1 VTEPNQSKNDSQPEQ
16 HYRPRKAN
24 HVALTP
30 LSFLHR
36 TADIYPDHTA
46 VVYNDRQYTW
56 KQCRHRCC
64 QLASALKQSGI
75 QRGDTVAVLAFNTP
89 ELFEAHFGVPLSGAV
104 LNTINT
110 RLDADTVSY
119 ILDHGDA
126 KALIVDSELLPSA
139 LDGIVKRG
147 DRMKLIVV
155 NDSAAPAIDKTSIA
169 HLSDALNKGTDY
181 DAFIATG
188 DSGDQGEMPED
199 EWQTLAL
206 NYTSG
211 TTGRPKGVLYHHRGS
226 YLMSMGTVMGWSI
239 PRHPVYLYSVPMFHC
254 NGWGHAWT
262 MAAMAGTVI
271 CLRYVDP
278 KVMFDL
284 IDKHRVTHFGG
295 APIVLNMMANAPQ
308 ADQKTF
314 DRTIEVMTAGA
325 PPPAAVIKRMGEFGF
340 NIMHV
345 YGLTETYGHVLQA
358 APQLHWSDLSA
369 ADRSELVARQG
380 VRFPMN
386 EAVDVLSGTPPVS
399 VPHDGMSM
407 GEIVLRGNTIM
418 KGYLSNAEATAESLR
433 DGWFWTGDLAVVHA
447 DGYIQIKDRAK
458 DIIISG
464 GENISSVEIEN
475 ALYKHAAV
483 AEAAVVAMPDDKW
496 GETPCAFVTLKN
508 GESATEDEL
517 IDHVAK
523 TIARFKRP
531 KRIVFG
537 ELPKTA
543 TGKIQKYALREQVR
557 EG

>member
-1 VTEPNQSKNDSQPEQ
+1 VSDQYQPQ
-16 HYRPRKAN
+16 KAN

-36 TADIYPDHTA
+36 TADVHPEHAA
-46 VVYNDRQYTW
+46 VEYQERHYTW
-56 KQCRHRCC
+56 AQTRDRCC
-64 QLASALKQSGI
+64 QLGSALRKAGVKP
-75 QRGDTVAVLAFNTP
+75 GDTVSVLAFNTP

-110 RLDADTVSY
+110 RLDSDTVSY
-119 ILDHGDA
+119 ILDHGNA
-126 KALIVDSELLPSA
+126 RVLIVDTELLPAA
-139 LDGIVKRG
+139 LDAIARP
-147 DRMKLIVV
+147 V
-155 NDSAAPAIDKTSIA
+155 N
-169 HLSDALNKGTDY
+169 Y
-181 DAFIATG
+181 EAFISAG
-188 DSGDQGEMPED
+188 DAGDPGLLPED

-226 YLMSMGTVMGWSI
+226 YLMTMGTVMGWAI

-278 KVMFDL
+278 KHMFDL
-284 IDKHRVTHFGG
+284 IEKHQVTHFGG
-295 APIVLNMMANAPQ
+295 APIVLNMMANAPES
-308 ADQKTF
+308 DQRTF

-325 PPPAAVIKRMGEFGF
+325 PPPAAVINRMGEFGF

-358 APQLHWSDLSA
+358 EPQLHWSNLSSA
-369 ADRSELVARQG
+369 EQSELIARQG

-386 EAVDVLSGTPPVS
+386 EAVDVLAGNPPES
-399 VPHDGMSM
+399 VAHDGETM

-418 KGYLSNAEATAESLR
+418 KGYLNNDEATAESLR
-433 DGWFWTGDLAVVHA
+433 DGWFWSGDLAVVHQ
-447 DGYIQIKDRAK
+447 DGYVQIKDRAK

-483 AEAAVVAMPDDKW
+483 AEAAVVAMPDEKW
-496 GETPCAFVTLKN
+496 GETPCAFVTLK
-508 GESATEDEL
+508 SDVKATEQEL
-517 IDHVAK
+517 IDHVAES
-523 TIARFKRP
+523 IARFKKP
-531 KRIVFG
+531 KRVVFG

-543 TGKIQKYALREQVR
+543 TGKIQKYALREQAR
-557 EG
+557 SS

>member
-1 VTEPNQSKNDSQPEQ
+1 MTDNYQPQ
-16 HYRPRKAN
+16 QAN
-24 HVALTP
+24 HVPLTP

-36 TADIYPDHTA
+36 TADVYPDHMA

-56 KQCRHRCC
+56 AQSRDRCC
-64 QLASALKQSGI
+64 QLASALKSIGI
-75 QRGDTVAVLAFNTP
+75 QREDTVAVLAFNTP
-89 ELFEAHFGVPLSGAV
+89 ELFEAHFGVPMSGAV

-110 RLDADTVSY
+110 RLDADTISY
-119 ILDHGDA
+119 ILDHGNA
-126 KALIVDSELLPSA
+126 KALIVDTELLPSA
-139 LDGIVKRG
+139 LDAIAARG
-147 DRMKLIVV
+147 SAMKVV
-155 NDSAAPAIDKTSIA
+155 VINDAAAPATDVSVDGSI
-169 HLSDALNKGTDY
+169 DY
-181 DAFIATG
+181 DAFISAG
-188 DSGDQGEMPED
+188 DANDKGEMPED

-226 YLMSMGTVMGWSI
+226 YLMSMGTVMGWAI

-278 KVMFDL
+278 KKMFEL
-284 IDKHRVTHFGG
+284 IEEHSVTHFGG
-295 APIVLNMMANAPQ
+295 APIVLNMMANAPK

-325 PPPAAVIKRMGEFGF
+325 PPPAAVIQRMGEFGF

-369 ADRSELVARQG
+369 AERSELVARQG

-386 EAVDVLSGTPPVS
+386 EAVDVLAGSPPKPVA
-399 VPHDGMSM
+399 HDGEQM

-418 KGYLSNAEATAESLR
+418 KGYLANEEATSESLR

-447 DGYIQIKDRAK
+447 DGYVQIKDRAK

-464 GENISSVEIEN
+464 GENISSVEIES
-475 ALYKHAAV
+475 ALYKHEAV
-483 AEAAVVAMPDDKW
+483 AEAAVVAMPDEKW
-496 GETPCAFVTLKN
+496 GETPCAFVTLKQ
-508 GESATEDEL
+508 GATVTESEL
-517 IDHVAK
+517 IDHVGN

-531 KRIVFG
+531 KKIVFG

-543 TGKIQKYALREQVR
+543 TGKIQKYALREQAR
-557 EG
+557 A

>member
-1 VTEPNQSKNDSQPEQ
+1 MTDQYQPQ
-16 HYRPRKAN
+16 KAN
-24 HVALTP
+24 YVALTP

-36 TADIYPDHTA
+36 TADVHPEHTA
-46 VVYNDRQYTW
+46 VVYHERLYTW
-56 KQCRHRCC
+56 SQTRKRCC
-64 QLASALKQSGI
+64 QFASALKKAGVKA
-75 QRGDTVAVLAFNTP
+75 GDTVAVLAFNTP

-104 LNTINT
+104 LNAINT
-110 RLDADTVSY
+110 RLDADTISY
-119 ILDHGDA
+119 ILDHGNA
-126 KALIVDSELLPSA
+126 RILIVDAELLPTA
-139 LDGIVKRG
+139 LDAIAKRG
-147 DRMKLIVV
+147 DDMQVILI
-155 NDSAAPAIDKTSIA
+155 NDKHAPVMSNEANEWLATVA
-169 HLSDALNKGTDY
+169 TQPLDY
-181 DAFIATG
+181 ETFIAAG
-188 DSGDQGEMPED
+188 DADDPGIFPEN

-226 YLMSMGTVMGWSI
+226 YLMTMGTVMGWAI

-278 KVMFDL
+278 KMMFEL
-284 IDKHRVTHFGG
+284 IDKHDVTHFGG
-295 APIVLNMMANAPQ
+295 APIVLNMMANAPE
-308 ADQKTF
+308 ADQKKF
-314 DRTIEVMTAGA
+314 DRTIQVMTAGA
-325 PPPAAVIKRMGEFGF
+325 PPPAAVINRMGEFGF

-358 APQLHWSDLSA
+358 EPQLHWSNLSSA
-369 ADRSELVARQG
+369 EQSELIARQG

-386 EAVDVLSGTPPVS
+386 EAVDVLAGDPPVS
-399 VPHDGMSM
+399 VAHDGATM

-418 KGYLSNAEATAESLR
+418 KGYLNNVEATEESLR
-433 DGWFWTGDLAVVHA
+433 DGWFWSGDLAVVHP
-447 DGYIQIKDRAK
+447 DGYVQIKDRAK

-483 AEAAVVAMPDDKW
+483 AEAAVVAMPDEKW
-496 GETPCAFVTLKN
+496 GETPCAFVTLKV
-508 GESATEDEL
+508 GATATEQEL
-517 IDHVAK
+517 IDHVASN
-523 TIARFKRP
+523 IARFKRP

-543 TGKIQKYALREQVR
+543 TGKIQKYALREQAR
-557 EG
+557 MD

>member
-1 VTEPNQSKNDSQPEQ
+1 MTEDYQPQ
-16 HYRPRKAN
+16 KAN

-36 TADIYPDHTA
+36 TADVYPDHLA
-46 VVYNDRQYTW
+46 VVYNERQYTW
-56 KQCRHRCC
+56 SQTRDRCC
-64 QLASALKQSGI
+64 QLASALKKSGVKK
-75 QRGDTVAVLAFNTP
+75 GDTVSVLAFNTP
-89 ELFEAHFGVPLSGAV
+89 ELFEAHFGVPLCGAV

-119 ILDHGDA
+119 ILDHGNA
-126 KALIVDSELLPSA
+126 KVLIVDAELLPA
-139 LDGIVKRG
+139 AMDGIKTRKDMQIIVINDASAPVSSDTANGLSNVIDYEAFVENG
-147 DRMKLIVV
+147 DA
-155 NDSAAPAIDKTSIA
+155 NDA
-169 HLSDALNKGTDY
+169 G
-181 DAFIATG
+181 
-188 DSGDQGEMPED
+188 QMPDD

-226 YLMSMGTVMGWSI
+226 YLMSMGTVMGWTI

-284 IDKHRVTHFGG
+284 IDKHNVTHFGG
-295 APIVLNMMANAPQ
+295 APIVLNMMANAPES
-308 ADQKTF
+308 DQKKF

-325 PPPAAVIKRMGEFGF
+325 PPPAAVINRMGEFGF

-358 APQLHWSDLSA
+358 APQLHWANLSSA
-369 ADRSELVARQG
+369 ERSELVSRQG

-386 EAVDVLSGTPPVS
+386 EAVDVLAGDPPVS
-399 VPHDGMSM
+399 VPHDGESM
-407 GEIVLRGNTIM
+407 GEIVLQGNTIM
-418 KGYLSNAEATAESLR
+418 KGYLNNSEATAESLR

-475 ALYKHAAV
+475 ALYKHESV

-496 GETPCAFVTLKN
+496 GESPCAFVTLRE
-508 GESATEDEL
+508 GTSATEDEL
-517 IDHVAK
+517 IDHVAN

-537 ELPKTA
+537 ALPKTA
-543 TGKIQKYALREQVR
+543 TGKIQKYALREQAR
-557 EG
+557 ETGASG

>member
-1 VTEPNQSKNDSQPEQ
+1 VREDYQPQ
-16 HYRPRKAN
+16 KAN

-36 TADIYPDHTA
+36 TADVYPDHLA
-46 VVYNDRQYTW
+46 VVYNERQYTW
-56 KQCRHRCC
+56 SQTRDHCC
-64 QLASALKQSGI
+64 QLASALQKIGI
-75 QRGDTVAVLAFNTP
+75 EKGDTVSVLAFNTP
-89 ELFEAHFGVPLSGAV
+89 ELFDVHFGVPLSGAV

-126 KALIVDSELLPSA
+126 KALIVDAELLPAA
-139 LDGIVKRG
+139 LDGINSRNDMHV
-147 DRMKLIVV
+147 IVI
-155 NDSAAPAIDKTSIA
+155 NDTAAAAPTDVAE
-169 HLSDALNKGTDY
+169 ALTNATDY
-181 DAFIATG
+181 DSFIENGDATFAG
-188 DSGDQGEMPED
+188 VMPDD

-226 YLMSMGTVMGWSI
+226 YLMSMGTVMGWTI
-239 PRHPVYLYSVPMFHC
+239 PQHPVYLYSVPMFHC

-262 MAAMAGTVI
+262 MTAMAGTVV

-278 KVMFDL
+278 KVMFEL
-284 IDKHRVTHFGG
+284 IEQHKVTHFGG
-295 APIVLNMMANAPQ
+295 APIVLNMMANAPKS
-308 ADQKTF
+308 DQKTF

-325 PPPAAVIKRMGEFGF
+325 PPPAAVINRMGEFGF

-358 APQLHWSDLSA
+358 APQLHWASLSSA
-369 ADRSELVARQG
+369 ERSELVARQG

-386 EAVDVLSGTPPVS
+386 EAVDVVAGEPPVS
-399 VPHDGMSM
+399 VPHDGTSM
-407 GEIVLRGNTIM
+407 GEIVLQGNTIM
-418 KGYLSNAEATAESLR
+418 KGYLNNQDATTESLR

-475 ALYKHAAV
+475 ALYKHDSV

-496 GETPCAFVTLKN
+496 GETPCAFVTLREGTKAS
-508 GESATEDEL
+508 EEEL

-531 KRIVFG
+531 KRVVFG
-537 ELPKTA
+537 TLPKTA
-543 TGKIQKYALREQVR
+543 TGKIQKYALREKAR
-557 EG
+557 KS

>member
-1 VTEPNQSKNDSQPEQ
+1 MTEQYQPQ
-16 HYRPRKAN
+16 KAN

-36 TADIYPDHTA
+36 TADVYPDHA
-46 VVYNDRQYTW
+46 SVIYHDKQYTW
-56 KQCRHRCC
+56 SETRDRCC
-64 QLASALKQSGI
+64 QLSDALKGAGVKQ
-75 QRGDTVAVLAFNTP
+75 GDAVSVLAFNTP

-110 RLDADTVSY
+110 RLDADTIAY
-119 ILDHGDA
+119 ILEHA
-126 KALIVDSELLPSA
+126 NSKILIVDTELLPAAMAGIQKRGSA
-139 LDGIVKRG
+139 L
-147 DRMKLIVV
+147 KLITIS
-155 NDSAAPAIDKTSIA
+155 DSHAPMVTQSSELNAIIA
-169 HLSDALNKGTDY
+169 NATDY
-181 DAFIATG
+181 EAFIATG
-188 DSGDQGEMPED
+188 NAADHGELPKD

-226 YLMSMGTVMGWSI
+226 YLMSMGTVMGWAI

-278 KVMFDL
+278 KRMFEL
-284 IDKHRVTHFGG
+284 IEQHSVTHFGG
-295 APIVLNMMANAPQ
+295 APIVLNMMANAPT

-314 DRTIEVMTAGA
+314 ARTVEVMTAGA
-325 PPPAAVIKRMGEFGF
+325 PPPAAVIERMGEFGF

-358 APQLHWSDLSA
+358 APQRHWQKLDS
-369 ADRSELVARQG
+369 SERAEMVARQG

-386 EAVDVLSGTPPVS
+386 EAVDVVAGNPPVS
-399 VPHDGMSM
+399 VPHDGESM

-418 KGYLSNAEATAESLR
+418 KGYLNNVEATTESLR
-433 DGWFWTGDLAVVHA
+433 DGWFWSGDLAVVHA

-475 ALYKHAAV
+475 ALYKHPAV
-483 AEAAVVAMPDDKW
+483 AEAAVVAMPDEKW
-496 GETPCAFVTLKN
+496 GETPCAFVTLKKN
-508 GESATEDEL
+508 ETTTEQDL
-517 IDHVAK
+517 IDHVAN

-543 TGKIQKYALREQVR
+543 TGKIQKYALREQAR
-557 EG
+557 ET

>member
-1 VTEPNQSKNDSQPEQ
+1 VREDYQPQ
-16 HYRPRKAN
+16 KAN

-36 TADIYPDHTA
+36 TADVYPDHLA
-46 VVYNDRQYTW
+46 VVYNERQYTW
-56 KQCRHRCC
+56 SQTRDRCC
-64 QLASALKQSGI
+64 QLASALQKIGI
-75 QRGDTVAVLAFNTP
+75 KKGDTVSVLAFNTP
-89 ELFEAHFGVPLSGAV
+89 ELFDAHFGVPLSGAV

-126 KALIVDSELLPSA
+126 KALIVDAELLPA
-139 LDGIVKRG
+139 AMDGIKGRAGMPV
-147 DRMKLIVV
+147 IVI
-155 NDSAAPAIDKTSIA
+155 NDTAAAAPTDVAE
-169 HLSDALNKGTDY
+169 ALTNATDY
-181 DAFIATG
+181 DSFIENGDATFPG
-188 DSGDQGEMPED
+188 VLPDD

-226 YLMSMGTVMGWSI
+226 YLMSMGTVMGCTI
-239 PRHPVYLYSVPMFHC
+239 PQHPVYLYSVPMFHC

-262 MAAMAGTVI
+262 MTAMAGTVV

-278 KVMFDL
+278 KVMFEL
-284 IDKHRVTHFGG
+284 IELHKVTHFGG
-295 APIVLNMMANAPQ
+295 APIVLNMMANAPKS
-308 ADQKTF
+308 DQKTF

-325 PPPAAVIKRMGEFGF
+325 PPPAAVINRMGEFGF

-358 APQLHWSDLSA
+358 APQLHWASLSA
-369 ADRSELVARQG
+369 AERSELVARQG

-386 EAVDVLSGTPPVS
+386 EAVDVVAGEPPVS
-399 VPHDGMSM
+399 VQHDGTSM
-407 GEIVLRGNTIM
+407 GEIVLQGNTIM
-418 KGYLSNAEATAESLR
+418 KGYLNNEDATTESLR

-475 ALYKHAAV
+475 ALYKHESV

-496 GETPCAFVTLKN
+496 GETPCAFVTLREGAKAS
-508 GESATEDEL
+508 EEEL
-517 IDHVAK
+517 INHVAK

-531 KRIVFG
+531 KRVVFG
-537 ELPKTA
+537 TLPKTA
-543 TGKIQKYALREQVR
+543 TGKIQKYALREKAR
-557 EG
+557 ES

>member
-1 VTEPNQSKNDSQPEQ
+1 MTEHNRSNHHSDQNYQPQ
-16 HYRPRKAN
+16 KAN

-56 KQCRHRCC
+56 EQCRRRCC

-75 QRGDTVAVLAFNTP
+75 QRGDTVSVLAFNTP

-119 ILDHGDA
+119 ILEHGNA
-126 KALIVDSELLPSA
+126 KALIVDSELLPIA
-139 LDGIVKRG
+139 YDAIVKRG
-147 DRMKLIVV
+147 DAMKLIVI
-155 NDSAAPAIDKTSIA
+155 NDTAANDNTANAQVMDAVSHA
-169 HLSDALNKGTDY
+169 SDYED
-181 DAFIATG
+181 FIATG
-188 DSGDQGEMPED
+188 NASDHGELPED

-226 YLMSMGTVMGWSI
+226 YLMSMGTVMGWAI

-284 IDKHRVTHFGG
+284 IEKYRVTHFGG
-295 APIVLNMMANAPQ
+295 APIVLNMMANAPL

-325 PPPAAVIKRMGEFGF
+325 PPPAAVINRMGEFGF

-358 APQLHWSDLSA
+358 APQLHWSNLSA
-369 ADRSELVARQG
+369 AERSELVARQG

-386 EAVDVLSGTPPVS
+386 EAADVLSGSPPVS
-399 VPHDGMSM
+399 VPHDGESM

-418 KGYLSNAEATAESLR
+418 KGYLGNEAATVESLR
-433 DGWFWTGDLAVVHA
+433 DGWFWTGDLAVVHP

-475 ALYKHAAV
+475 ALYKHSAV
-483 AEAAVVAMPDDKW
+483 AEAAAVAMPDEKW
-496 GETPCAFVTLKN
+496 GETPCAFVTLKK
-508 GESATEDEL
+508 GASATEDEL
-517 IDHVAK
+517 IDHVAN

-543 TGKIQKYALREQVR
+543 TGKIQKYALREQAR
-557 EG
+557 SI

>member
-1 VTEPNQSKNDSQPEQ
+1 MSDQYPV
-16 HYRPRKAN
+16 RKAN

-36 TADIYPDHTA
+36 TADIYPDHSA
-46 VVYNDRQYTW
+46 VVYNE
-56 KQCRHRCC
+56 RHYNWSQTRDRCC
-64 QLASALKQSGI
+64 QLASALQQAGIKQ
-75 QRGDTVAVLAFNTP
+75 GDTVSVLAFNTP
-89 ELFEAHFGVPLSGAV
+89 ELFEAHFGVPLCGAV

-119 ILDHGDA
+119 ILEHGNA
-126 KALIVDSELLPSA
+126 QALIVDAELLPAA
-139 LDGIVKRG
+139 LDGIAKRG
-147 DRMKLIVV
+147 STMQLIVI
-155 NDSAAPAIDKTSIA
+155 NDDAAPKVDIASEVKILIDTA
-169 HLSDALNKGTDY
+169 TDY
-181 DAFIATG
+181 EAFIAKG
-188 DSGDQGEMPED
+188 DASDHGYMPSD

-226 YLMSMGTVMGWSI
+226 YLMSMGTVMGWSL
-239 PRHPVYLYSVPMFHC
+239 PTHPVYLYSVPMFHC

-262 MAAMAGTVI
+262 MTAMAGTVI

-278 KVMFDL
+278 KRMFEL
-284 IDKHRVTHFGG
+284 IEEHMVTHFGG

-314 DRTIEVMTAGA
+314 TRTIEVMTAGA
-325 PPPAAVIKRMGEFGF
+325 PPPATVIDRMGEFGF

-358 APQLHWSDLSA
+358 APQLHWQKLSSA
-369 ADRSELVARQG
+369 ERSELVSRQG

-386 EAVDVLSGTPPVS
+386 EAVDVVAGDPPQS
-399 VPHDGMSM
+399 VAHNGETM

-418 KGYLSNAEATAESLR
+418 KGYLKNEDATAESLR
-433 DGWFWTGDLAVVHA
+433 DGWFWTGDLAVVYP

-464 GENISSVEIEN
+464 GENISSVEIES
-475 ALYKHAAV
+475 ALFKHAAV

-496 GETPCAFVTLKN
+496 GETPCAFVTLKA
-508 GESATEDEL
+508 GVSATEEEL
-517 IDHVAK
+517 IDHVAN

-531 KRIVFG
+531 KRVVFG

-543 TGKIQKYALREQVR
+543 TGKIQKYALREQAR
-557 EG
+557 TS

>member
-1 VTEPNQSKNDSQPEQ
+1 MTEEYQPQ
-16 HYRPRKAN
+16 KAN

-36 TADIYPDHTA
+36 TADIYPDHLA
-46 VVYNDRQYTW
+46 VVYNERQYTW
-56 KQCRHRCC
+56 SQTRDRCC
-64 QLASALKQSGI
+64 QLASALKKSGVKK
-75 QRGDTVAVLAFNTP
+75 GDTVSVLAFNTP
-89 ELFEAHFGVPLSGAV
+89 ELFEAHFGVPLCGAV

-110 RLDADTVSY
+110 RLDTDTVSY
-119 ILDHGDA
+119 ILDHGNA
-126 KALIVDSELLPSA
+126 QVLIVDAELLPA
-139 LDGIVKRG
+139 AMDAIKTRKDMQIIVIN
-147 DRMKLIVV
+147 D
-155 NDSAAPAIDKTSIA
+155 DSAPGSSDTSSQVNNVID
-169 HLSDALNKGTDY
+169 Y
-181 DAFIATG
+181 EAFIENG
-188 DSGDQGEMPED
+188 DPNDAGQLPDD

-226 YLMSMGTVMGWSI
+226 YLMSMGTVMGWTI

-284 IDKHRVTHFGG
+284 IEKYKVTHFGG
-295 APIVLNMMANAPQ
+295 APIVLNMMANAPES
-308 ADQKTF
+308 DQKKF

-325 PPPAAVIKRMGEFGF
+325 PPPAAVINRMGEFGF

-358 APQLHWSDLSA
+358 APQLHWANLSSA
-369 ADRSELVARQG
+369 ERSELVSRQG

-386 EAVDVLSGTPPVS
+386 EAVDVLAGDPPVS
-399 VPHDGMSM
+399 VPHDGECM
-407 GEIVLRGNTIM
+407 GEIVLQGNTIM
-418 KGYLSNAEATAESLR
+418 KGYLNNLEATAESLR
-433 DGWFWTGDLAVVHA
+433 DGWFWTGDLAVVHT

-475 ALYKHAAV
+475 ALYKHDSV
-483 AEAAVVAMPDDKW
+483 AEAAVVAMPDEKW
-496 GETPCAFVTLKN
+496 GESPCAFVTLRE
-508 GESATEDEL
+508 GTSATEDEL
-517 IDHVAK
+517 IDHVAN

-537 ELPKTA
+537 ALPKTA
-543 TGKIQKYALREQVR
+543 TGKIQKYALREQAR
-557 EG
+557 ESHSTS

>member
-1 VTEPNQSKNDSQPEQ
+1 MREDYQPQ
-16 HYRPRKAN
+16 KAN

-36 TADIYPDHTA
+36 TADVYPDHLA
-46 VVYNDRQYTW
+46 VVYNERQYTW
-56 KQCRHRCC
+56 SQTRDRCC
-64 QLASALKQSGI
+64 QLASALQKIGI
-75 QRGDTVAVLAFNTP
+75 KKGDTVSVLAFNTP
-89 ELFEAHFGVPLSGAV
+89 ELFDAHFGVPLSGAV

-126 KALIVDSELLPSA
+126 KALIVDAELLPA
-139 LDGIVKRG
+139 AMDGIKGRAGMPV
-147 DRMKLIVV
+147 IVI
-155 NDSAAPAIDKTSIA
+155 NDTAAAAPTDVAE
-169 HLSDALNKGTDY
+169 ALTNATDY
-181 DAFIATG
+181 DSFIENGDATFPG
-188 DSGDQGEMPED
+188 VLPDD

-226 YLMSMGTVMGWSI
+226 YLMSMGTVMGWTI
-239 PRHPVYLYSVPMFHC
+239 PQHPVYLYSVPMFHC

-262 MAAMAGTVI
+262 MTAMAGTVV

-278 KVMFDL
+278 KVMFEL
-284 IDKHRVTHFGG
+284 IELHKVTHFGG
-295 APIVLNMMANAPQ
+295 APIVLNMMANAPKS
-308 ADQKTF
+308 DQKTF

-325 PPPAAVIKRMGEFGF
+325 PPPAAVINRMGEFGF

-358 APQLHWSDLSA
+358 APQLHWASLSA
-369 ADRSELVARQG
+369 AERSELVARQG

-386 EAVDVLSGTPPVS
+386 EAVDVVAGEPPVS
-399 VPHDGMSM
+399 VQHDGTSM
-407 GEIVLRGNTIM
+407 GEIVLQGNTIM
-418 KGYLSNAEATAESLR
+418 KGYLNNEDATTESLR

-475 ALYKHAAV
+475 ALYKHESV

-496 GETPCAFVTLKN
+496 GETPCAFVTLREGAKAS
-508 GESATEDEL
+508 EEEL
-517 IDHVAK
+517 INHVAK

-531 KRIVFG
+531 KRVVFG
-537 ELPKTA
+537 TLPKTA
-543 TGKIQKYALREQVR
+543 TGKIQKYALREKAR
-557 EG
+557 ES

>member
-1 VTEPNQSKNDSQPEQ
+1 MTEDHQPQ
-16 HYRPRKAN
+16 KAN

-36 TADIYPDHTA
+36 TADVYPNHPA
-46 VVYNDRQYTW
+46 VVYHDRRYTW
-56 KQCRHRCC
+56 AQTRDRCC

-75 QRGDTVAVLAFNTP
+75 KRGDTVAVLAFNTP

-110 RLDADTVSY
+110 RLDAETVSY
-119 ILDHGDA
+119 IFEHGNA
-126 KALIVDSELLPSA
+126 QALIVDAELLPAA
-139 LDGIVKRG
+139 LEGIAARRG
-147 DRMKLIVV
+147 AMKLIVI
-155 NDSAAPAIDKTSIA
+155 NDANAPKTGNKSTADVSAALSTAIDFE
-169 HLSDALNKGTDY
+169 D
-181 DAFIATG
+181 FIATG
-188 DSGDQGEMPED
+188 DASEKGEMPEN

-226 YLMSMGTVMGWSI
+226 YLMSMGTVMGWAI

-284 IDKHRVTHFGG
+284 IEQHNVTHFGG
-295 APIVLNMMANAPQ
+295 APIVLNMMANAPEN
-308 ADQKTF
+308 DQKTF
-314 DRTIEVMTAGA
+314 DRPIEVMTAGA
-325 PPPAAVIKRMGEFGF
+325 PPPAAVIERMGEFGF

-358 APQLHWSDLSA
+358 APQPHWMSLNASDRA
-369 ADRSELVARQG
+369 ELLARQG
-380 VRFPMN
+380 VSFPMN
-386 EAVDVLSGTPPVS
+386 EAVDVVAGSPPVS
-399 VPHDGMSM
+399 VPRDGESM

-418 KGYLSNAEATAESLR
+418 KGYLNNDEATTESLR

-464 GENISSVEIEN
+464 GENISSVEIEG
-475 ALYKHAAV
+475 ALYKHHAV

-496 GETPCAFVTLKN
+496 GETPCAFVTLRAD
-508 GESATEDEL
+508 ATVTEAEL
-517 IDHVAK
+517 IDHVAN

-531 KRIVFG
+531 KRVVFG

-543 TGKIQKYALREQVR
+543 TGKIQKFALREQAKQ
-557 EG
+557 G

>member
-1 VTEPNQSKNDSQPEQ
+1 MTEDYQPQ
-16 HYRPRKAN
+16 KAN

-36 TADIYPDHTA
+36 TADVYPDHLA
-46 VVYNDRQYTW
+46 VVYNERQYTW
-56 KQCRHRCC
+56 SQTRDRCC
-64 QLASALKQSGI
+64 QLASALKKSGVKK
-75 QRGDTVAVLAFNTP
+75 GDTVSVLAFNTP
-89 ELFEAHFGVPLSGAV
+89 ELFEAHFGVPLCGAV

-119 ILDHGDA
+119 ILDHGNA
-126 KALIVDSELLPSA
+126 KVLIVDAELLPA
-139 LDGIVKRG
+139 AMDGIKTRKDMQIIVINDASAPVSSDTANGLSNVIDYEAFVENG
-147 DRMKLIVV
+147 DA
-155 NDSAAPAIDKTSIA
+155 NDA
-169 HLSDALNKGTDY
+169 G
-181 DAFIATG
+181 
-188 DSGDQGEMPED
+188 QMPDD

-226 YLMSMGTVMGWSI
+226 YLMSMGTVMGWTI

-278 KVMFDL
+278 KLMFDL
-284 IDKHRVTHFGG
+284 IDKHNVTHFGG
-295 APIVLNMMANAPQ
+295 APIVLNMMANAPES
-308 ADQKTF
+308 DQKKF

-325 PPPAAVIKRMGEFGF
+325 PPPAAVINRMGEFGF

-358 APQLHWSDLSA
+358 APQLHWANLSSA
-369 ADRSELVARQG
+369 ERSELVSRQG

-386 EAVDVLSGTPPVS
+386 EAVDVLAGDPPVS
-399 VPHDGMSM
+399 VPYDGESM
-407 GEIVLRGNTIM
+407 GEIVLQGNTIM
-418 KGYLSNAEATAESLR
+418 KGYLNNSEATAESLR

-475 ALYKHAAV
+475 ALYKHESV

-496 GETPCAFVTLKN
+496 GESPCAFVTLRE
-508 GESATEDEL
+508 GTSATEDEL
-517 IDHVAK
+517 IDHVAN

-537 ELPKTA
+537 ALPKTA
-543 TGKIQKYALREQVR
+543 TGKIQKYALREQAR
-557 EG
+557 ETGASG